1 MSYRD
6 ISRIIKAYDKKMRL
20 ETKKERQE
28 NSLSRQKSTKKL
40 SKLLI
45 ATSIGYLVCTVGSH
59 LWVLL

>member
-1 MSYRD
+1 
-6 ISRIIKAYDKKMRL
+6 MRL